1 MAKEM
6 GLEIPPPLTFDEFMS
21 GQFYDGNTRK
31 FAIDNA
37 DTLFQHI
44 LGVPITAI
52 SINKDNPKWTGGEC
66 VEKTR

>member
-1 MAKEM
+1 MYGYM
-6 GLEIPPPLTFDEFMS
+6 ITSCFHV
-21 GQFYDGNTRK
+21 YDGNTRK